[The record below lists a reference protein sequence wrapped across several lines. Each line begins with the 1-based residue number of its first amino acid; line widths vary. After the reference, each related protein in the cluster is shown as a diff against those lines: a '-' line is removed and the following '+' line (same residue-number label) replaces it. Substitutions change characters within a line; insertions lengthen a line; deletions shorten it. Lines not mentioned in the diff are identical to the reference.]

1 MQYFKTL
8 FSSGPYM
15 PHGYC
20 FLWNPGLVSLHV
32 ISDSLIALSYLS
44 IPFTL
49 AYFVRKRRDLPFH
62 WMFICFGVFILAC
75 GATHGMDVWTLWHA
89 NYWVSGSIKAITAM
103 ASVPTAILLAKLIP
117 DAVALPS
124 PAAMRLEIA
133 ERKRAEEALSLAKM
147 ELEVRV
153 QERTRELR
161 EVNDDLVREIEQR
174 KQLQQ
179 TLKDSEEQLRL
190 AQEASGLGVW
200 DWDPRADKIVW
211 SAQHF
216 QIFGFEPSQHRF
228 DLVSVVALI
237 HPEDQLAVRLAIR
250 EALRPGGELEAEY
263 RILRQDGQTRWM
275 MSKGRTHC
283 DDQGQPFR
291 MIGVT
296 LDVSE
301 QRQAAEELR
310 RSEERFRLLVEGIT
324 DYAIYM
330 LDPTG
335 FVTSWNSGAEHIK
348 GYRAQEIIG
357 QHFSC
362 FYGDEDLR
370 QGKPAMALREA
381 AARGRFADEGW
392 RLRKDGSRFRANA
405 ILTSLHDQQGKLIGF
420 AKITR
425 DLTESR
431 RAEEAVQA
439 AQAELARVV
448 RATTLG
454 ELTASIAHEI
464 NQPLAAIVN
473 NANASRRIL
482 ASPAPDLE
490 EVRQAVEDIAE
501 AGTRAG
507 EIISRV
513 RALLKK
519 TSPERRP
526 LDINRVIYEVLA
538 LIPNELEK
546 QHVSVEMELE
556 AAPPPVLGDR
566 VQLQQV
572 LLNLIMN
579 GVEAMN
585 SVSDRP
591 RVLMLQS
598 HARASGLEVT
608 VQDSGT
614 GLDPR
619 HVPHLFD
626 SFFTTKTTG
635 MGMGLSISRSI
646 IEAHSGRL
654 WASPN
659 RAAQGAAFHFSLPAI
674 AQAQP

>member
-1 MQYFKTL
+1 MQRLKAL
-8 FSSGPYM
+8 FSSSPYM
-15 PHGYC
+15 SHGYC
-20 FLWNPGLVSLHV
+20 FLWNPGLISLHV
-32 ISDSLIALSYLS
+32 ISDLLIALSYLS

-49 AYFVRKRRDLPFH
+49 GCFVRKRRDLPFH

-75 GATHGMDVWTLWHA
+75 GATHGMEVWTLWHA

-124 PAAMRLEIA
+124 PTAMRLEIA
-133 ERKRAEEALSLAKM
+133 ERKRTEEALSLTKM

-153 QERTRELR
+153 EERTRDLMGA
-161 EVNDDLVREIEQR
+161 NDDLMREIEQR
-174 KQLQQ
+174 RQLRQ

-200 DWDPRADKIVW
+200 DWDPRADNVVW

-216 QIFGFEPSQHRF
+216 KIFGLEPSQHRF
-228 DLVSVVALI
+228 DLAVSVAPI

-330 LDPTG
+330 LDPAG
-335 FVTSWNSGAEHIK
+335 FINSWNIGAEHIK
-348 GYRAQEIIG
+348 GYGAQEVLG
-357 QHFSC
+357 QHFSR
-362 FYGDEDLR
+362 FYCDQDLR
-370 QGKPAMALREA
+370 EGRPALALREA
-381 AARGRFADEGW
+381 AAKGRYEEDGW
-392 RLRKDGSRFRANA
+392 RVRKDGSRFRANA
-405 ILTSLHDQQGKLIGF
+405 ILTSLRDQQGNLIGF

-431 RAEEAVQA
+431 KAEEAVQA

-473 NANASRRIL
+473 NANASQRML
-482 ASPAPDLE
+482 ANPAPNLE
-490 EVRQAVEDIAE
+490 EVRQAVDDIAE

-519 TSPERRP
+519 TAPERRP
-526 LDINRVIYEVLA
+526 LDINQVIREVLA

-546 QHVSVEMELE
+546 QHVSVRMELE
-556 AAPPPVLGDR
+556 ATPPAVLGDR

-572 LLNLIMN
+572 LLNLITN

-598 HARASGLEVT
+598 RAGASALEVT

-626 SFFTTKTTG
+626 TFFTTKTTG

-654 WASPN
+654 WASPD
-659 RAAQGAAFHFSLPAI
+659 RTSQGAAFHFSLPTVAY
-674 AQAQP
+674 ARP

>member
-1 MQYFKTL
+1 MQYFKTF
-8 FSSGPYM
+8 FSAGPYM

-20 FLWNPGLVSLHV
+20 FLWNPGLVGLHV
-32 ISDSLIALSYLS
+32 ISDLLIALSYLS

-62 WMFICFGVFILAC
+62 WMFLCFGVFILAC

-103 ASVPTAILLAKLIP
+103 ASVPTAILLAKLVP
-117 DAVALPS
+117 DAIALPS
-124 PAAMRLEIA
+124 PAAMRLEIV

-147 ELEVRV
+147 ELEIRV
-153 QERTRELR
+153 EERTRELR
-161 EVNDDLVREIEQR
+161 KVNDDLVGEMEQR

-200 DWDPRADKIVW
+200 DWDPRVDKMVW

-216 QIFGFEPSQHRF
+216 QIFGFEPSQHGF
-228 DLVSVVALI
+228 DLVSSVALI
-237 HPEDQLAVRLAIR
+237 HPEDQLAVQLAIR
-250 EALRPGGELEAEY
+250 DALRPGGELEAEY
-263 RILRQDGQTRWM
+263 RILRQDDQTRWM

-283 DDQGQPFR
+283 DDHDQPCR

-301 QRQAAEELR
+301 HRQAAEELR
-310 RSEERFRLLVEGIT
+310 LSEERFRLLVEGIT

-330 LDPTG
+330 LDPAG
-335 FVTSWNSGAEHIK
+335 FISSWNHGAEHIK
-348 GYRAQEIIG
+348 GYRAQEILG
-357 QHFSC
+357 QHFSR
-362 FYGDEDLR
+362 FYCDQDLR
-370 QGKPAMALREA
+370 LGRPALALREA
-381 AARGRFADEGW
+381 AEKGRYEEDGW
-392 RLRKDGSRFRANA
+392 LLRKDGSRFRANT
-405 ILTSLHDQQGKLIGF
+405 ILTSLHNQQGKLIGF

-431 RAEEAVQA
+431 KAEEAVQA

-482 ASPAPDLE
+482 ANPAPDLE
-490 EVRQAVEDIAE
+490 EVRQAVDDIAK

-513 RALLKK
+513 GSLLKK
-519 TSPERRP
+519 TAPERRP
-526 LDINRVIYEVLA
+526 LDINQVIHEVLA
-538 LIPNELEK
+538 LIPKELEK

-579 GVEAMN
+579 GMEAMN

-591 RVLMLQS
+591 RVLMLLS
-598 HARASGLEVT
+598 HTRASELEVT

-626 SFFTTKTTG
+626 TFFTTKTTG

-659 RAAQGAAFHFSLPAI
+659 RAAHGAAFHFSLPAI
-674 AQAQP
+674 A

>member
-1 MQYFKTL
+1 MQHLKAL
-8 FSSGPYM
+8 LSSSPYM

-20 FLWNPGLVSLHV
+20 FLWNPGLVGLHV

-44 IPFTL
+44 ISFTL
-49 AYFVRKRRDLPFH
+49 GYFVRKRRDLPFH
-62 WMFICFGVFILAC
+62 WMFLCFGVFILAC
-75 GATHGMDVWTLWHA
+75 GVTHAMDVWTLWHA
-89 NYWVSGSIKAITAM
+89 NYWVSGSIKALTAF
-103 ASVPTAILLAKLIP
+103 ASVATAILLAKLIP
-117 DAVALPS
+117 HAVALPS

-133 ERKRAEEALSLAKM
+133 ERRRAEEALSLAKM
-147 ELEVRV
+147 ELERRV
-153 QERTRELR
+153 EERTRELR
-161 EVNDDLVREIEQR
+161 EVNEELFREIEQCE
-174 KQLQQ
+174 QLEQ

-200 DWDPRADKIVW
+200 DWDTRADKIVW

-216 QIFGFEPSQHRF
+216 RIFGFEPNLRTF
-228 DLVSVVALI
+228 DLVSVVALV
-237 HPEDQLAVRLAIR
+237 HPEDRLAVRLSIR

-263 RILRQDGQTRWM
+263 RILRQNGQPRWV

-283 DDQGQPFR
+283 DQAGQPFR

-296 LDVSE
+296 LDVTE
-301 QRQAAEELR
+301 RREAAEELR
-310 RSEERFRLLVEGIT
+310 RSEERFRLLIEGIA
-324 DYAIYM
+324 DYAIFM
-330 LDPTG
+330 LDPAG
-335 FVTSWNSGAEHIK
+335 FVTSWNSGAERIK

-381 AARGRFADEGW
+381 AAQGRFGEDGW

-405 ILTSLHDQQGKLIGF
+405 ILTALVDQQGELIGF
-420 AKITR
+420 SKITR

-431 RAEEAVQA
+431 RAEEAIQA

-448 RATTLG
+448 RATSLG

-473 NANASRRIL
+473 NANASRRLL
-482 ASPAPDLE
+482 ASPEPDLE
-490 EVRQAVEDIAE
+490 EVRQAVDDIAE
-501 AGTRAG
+501 SGTRAG
-507 EIISRV
+507 EIISRI
-513 RALLKK
+513 RGLLKK
-519 TSPERRP
+519 AAPERSP
-526 LDINRVIYEVLA
+526 LDINQVIHETLA
-538 LIPNELEK
+538 LIPGVLET
-546 QHVSVEMELE
+546 QHISVEMELLS
-556 AAPPPVLGDR
+556 APPPVLGDR

-572 LLNLIMN
+572 LLNLLMN
-579 GVEAMN
+579 GIEAMH
-585 SVSDRP
+585 SILDRP
-591 RVLMLQS
+591 RVLMIRSDALDS
-598 HARASGLEVT
+598 RLEVA

-619 HVPHLFD
+619 HVPRIFD
-626 SFFTTKTTG
+626 TFFTTKASG

-654 WASPN
+654 WASHDPT
-659 RAAQGAAFHFSLPAI
+659 AKGATFHFSLPAMG
-674 AQAQP
+674 

>member
-20 FLWNPGLVSLHV
+20 FLWNPGLIALHV
-32 ISDSLIALSYLS
+32 ISDLLIALSYLS

-89 NYWVSGSIKAITAM
+89 DYWVSGTIKAITAL
-103 ASVPTAILLAKLIP
+103 ASVPTAILLVKLIP

-124 PAAMRLEIA
+124 PAATRLEIA
-133 ERKRAEEALSLAKM
+133 GRKRAEEALSLTKM

-153 QERTRELR
+153 EERIRELR
-161 EVNDDLVREIEQR
+161 KVNDDLVREIEQR

-200 DWDPRADKIVW
+200 DWDPHADEIVW

-216 QIFGFEPSQHRF
+216 RIFGFEPSQHRF
-228 DLVSVVALI
+228 DLVSAVALI

-250 EALRPGGELEAEY
+250 EALRPGGELQAEY
-263 RILRQDGQTRWM
+263 RILLEDGETRWM
-275 MSKGRTHC
+275 LSKGRTHC
-283 DDQGQPFR
+283 DEQDQPFR

-301 QRQAAEELR
+301 HRQAAEELR
-310 RSEERFRLLVEGIT
+310 RSEERFRLLVERIA

-335 FVTSWNSGAEHIK
+335 FVTSWNSGAERIK
-348 GYRAQEIIG
+348 GYGPQEILG
-357 QHFSC
+357 QHFSR
-362 FYGDEDLR
+362 FYCDQDLR
-370 QGKPAMALREA
+370 EGRPALALREA
-381 AARGRFADEGW
+381 ASKGRYEEDGW
-392 RLRKDGSRFRANA
+392 LLRKDGSRFRANA

-439 AQAELARVV
+439 AQAELARVA

-482 ASPAPDLE
+482 ANPAPDLE
-490 EVRQAVEDIAE
+490 EVRRAVEDIAE
-501 AGTRAG
+501 AGARTA

-526 LDINRVIYEVLA
+526 LDINQVIHEVLA

-546 QHVSVEMELE
+546 QHVSVEVELE

-579 GVEAMN
+579 GMEAMN
-585 SVSDRP
+585 SVFDRP

-598 HARASGLEVT
+598 QARASGLEVT

-626 SFFTTKTTG
+626 TFFTTKTTG
-635 MGMGLSISRSI
+635 MGVGLSISRSI

-659 RAAQGAAFHFSLPAI
+659 PAAQGAAFHFSLPAI
-674 AQAQP
+674 A

>member
-1 MQYFKTL
+1 
-8 FSSGPYM
+8 
-15 PHGYC
+15 
-20 FLWNPGLVSLHV
+20 V
-32 ISDSLIALSYLS
+32 
-44 IPFTL
+44 
-49 AYFVRKRRDLPFH
+49 
-62 WMFICFGVFILAC
+62 
-75 GATHGMDVWTLWHA
+75 
-89 NYWVSGSIKAITAM
+89 
-103 ASVPTAILLAKLIP
+103 
-117 DAVALPS
+117 
-124 PAAMRLEIA
+124 
-133 ERKRAEEALSLAKM
+133 
-147 ELEVRV
+147 
-153 QERTRELR
+153 
-161 EVNDDLVREIEQR
+161 
-174 KQLQQ
+174 
-179 TLKDSEEQLRL
+179 
-190 AQEASGLGVW
+190 
-200 DWDPRADKIVW
+200 
-211 SAQHF
+211 
-216 QIFGFEPSQHRF
+216 
-228 DLVSVVALI
+228 
-237 HPEDQLAVRLAIR
+237 
-250 EALRPGGELEAEY
+250 
-263 RILRQDGQTRWM
+263 

-283 DDQGQPFR
+283 DDRDQPFR

-301 QRQAAEELR
+301 NRQAAEELR
-310 RSEERFRLLVEGIT
+310 RSEERFRLLVEGIA

-330 LDPTG
+330 LDPAG
-335 FVTSWNSGAEHIK
+335 FINSWNSGAELIK
-348 GYRAQEIIG
+348 GYGAQEILG
-357 QHFSC
+357 QHFSL
-362 FYGDEDLR
+362 FYCDQDLR
-370 QGKPAMALREA
+370 EGRPALALREA
-381 AARGRFADEGW
+381 AAKGRYEDEGW
-392 RLRKDGSRFRANA
+392 RVRKDGSRFRANA
-405 ILTSLHDQQGKLIGF
+405 ILTSLHDEQGTLIGF

-448 RATTLG
+448 RATTVG

-526 LDINRVIYEVLA
+526 LDINRVIHEVLA
-538 LIPNELEK
+538 FIPNELEK

-579 GVEAMN
+579 GMEAMN